1 MTQTTQD
8 YYIELLEKKA
18 AAYERLFEHY
28 NNHDC
33 VALAEFI
40 ATDEYYAKRS
50 EEE

>member
-1 MTQTTQD
+1 MTQTEQQ

-18 AAYERLFEHY
+18 AAYERLFRHY
-28 NNHDC
+28 NNHDP

-40 ATDEYYAKRS
+40 ATDEYYDKGS